1 MYRGNF
7 KSFGIKGEFE
17 MGTVE
22 ITIEE
27 YRELILKAYKYD
39 KLREIRVNINNW
51 DISDEE
57 AVLFDVSEEERK
69 AIKERRP
76 F

>member
-1 MYRGNF
+1 
-7 KSFGIKGEFE
+7 
-17 MGTVE
+17 MG
-22 ITIEE
+22 ITISLEE
-27 YRELILKAYKYD
+27 YKELILKAYKYD
-39 KLREIRVNINNW
+39 KIREIRVNPKNW

-57 AVLFDVSEEERK
+57 TVLFDVSEEERK

>member
-1 MYRGNF
+1 
-7 KSFGIKGEFE
+7 
-17 MGTVE
+17 MG
-22 ITIEE
+22 ITISLEE
-27 YRELILKAYKYD
+27 YKELILKAYKYD

-57 AVLFDVSEEERK
+57 SLLFDVSEEERK

>member
-1 MYRGNF
+1 M
-7 KSFGIKGEFE
+7 E
-17 MGTVE
+17 V
-22 ITIEE
+22 TINLKE

-39 KLREIRVNINNW
+39 KIREIRVNPKNW

-57 AVLFDVSEEERK
+57 ALLFDVSEEEKK
-69 AIKERRP
+69 AIRERRP

>member
-1 MYRGNF
+1 
-7 KSFGIKGEFE
+7 
-17 MGTVE
+17 MG
-22 ITIEE
+22 ITISLEE
-27 YRELILKAYKYD
+27 YKELILKAYKYD
-39 KLREIRVNINNW
+39 KLREIRVNPKNW

-57 AVLFDVSEEERK
+57 ALLFDVSEEEKK

>member
-1 MYRGNF
+1 
-7 KSFGIKGEFE
+7 
-17 MGTVE
+17 MG
-22 ITIEE
+22 ITISLEE
-27 YRELILKAYKYD
+27 YKELILKAYKYD
-39 KLREIRVNINNW
+39 KLKEIRVNIDNW

-57 AVLFDVSEEERK
+57 ALLFDVSEEEKK

>member
-1 MYRGNF
+1 M
-7 KSFGIKGEFE
+7 E
-17 MGTVE
+17 V
-22 ITIEE
+22 TINLKE

-39 KLREIRVNINNW
+39 KLREMRVNINNW

-57 AVLFDVSEEERK
+57 ALLFDVSEEERK

>member
-1 MYRGNF
+1 M
-7 KSFGIKGEFE
+7 E
-17 MGTVE
+17 V
-22 ITIEE
+22 TINLKE

-57 AVLFDVSEEERK
+57 ALLFDISEEERK

>member
-1 MYRGNF
+1 
-7 KSFGIKGEFE
+7 
-17 MGTVE
+17 MG
-22 ITIEE
+22 ITISLEE
-27 YRELILKAYKYD
+27 YKELILKAYKYD

-57 AVLFDVSEEERK
+57 ALLFDVSEEERK
-69 AIKERRP
+69 AIKERRL

>member
-1 MYRGNF
+1 
-7 KSFGIKGEFE
+7 

-27 YRELILKAYKYD
+27 YKELILKAYKYD
-39 KLREIRVNINNW
+39 KIREIRVNPKNW

-57 AVLFDVSEEERK
+57 ALLFDVPEEELK
-69 AIKERRP
+69 AIRERRP

>member
-1 MYRGNF
+1 
-7 KSFGIKGEFE
+7 
-17 MGTVE
+17 MG
-22 ITIEE
+22 ITISLEE
-27 YRELILKAYKYD
+27 YKELILKAYKYD

-57 AVLFDVSEEERK
+57 SLLFDVSEEEKK
-69 AIKERRP
+69 AMKERRP

>member
-1 MYRGNF
+1 M
-7 KSFGIKGEFE
+7 E
-17 MGTVE
+17 V
-22 ITIEE
+22 TINLKE

-57 AVLFDVSEEERK
+57 AVLFDVSEEEKK

>member
-1 MYRGNF
+1 M
-7 KSFGIKGEFE
+7 E
-17 MGTVE
+17 V
-22 ITIEE
+22 TINLKE

-57 AVLFDVSEEERK
+57 ALLFDVSEEERK

>member
-1 MYRGNF
+1 
-7 KSFGIKGEFE
+7 

-27 YRELILKAYKYD
+27 YKELILKAYKYD
-39 KLREIRVNINNW
+39 KIREIRVNPKNW

-57 AVLFDVSEEERK
+57 ALLFDVPEEEKK

>member
-1 MYRGNF
+1 M
-7 KSFGIKGEFE
+7 E
-17 MGTVE
+17 V
-22 ITIEE
+22 TINLKE

-57 AVLFDVSEEERK
+57 ALLFDVPEEELK

>member
-1 MYRGNF
+1 
-7 KSFGIKGEFE
+7 
-17 MGTVE
+17 MG
-22 ITIEE
+22 ITISLEE
-27 YRELILKAYKYD
+27 YKELILKAYKYD

-57 AVLFDVSEEERK
+57 ALLFDVSEEERK

>member
-1 MYRGNF
+1 M
-7 KSFGIKGEFE
+7 E
-17 MGTVE
+17 V
-22 ITIEE
+22 TINLKE

>member
-1 MYRGNF
+1 
-7 KSFGIKGEFE
+7 
-17 MGTVE
+17 MG
-22 ITIEE
+22 ITISLEE

-39 KLREIRVNINNW
+39 KIREIRVNPKNW

-57 AVLFDVSEEERK
+57 ALLFDVSEEEKK

>member
-1 MYRGNF
+1 M
-7 KSFGIKGEFE
+7 E
-17 MGTVE
+17 V
-22 ITIEE
+22 TINLKE

-57 AVLFDVSEEERK
+57 ALLFDVSEEEKK

>member
-1 MYRGNF
+1 
-7 KSFGIKGEFE
+7 
-17 MGTVE
+17 MG
-22 ITIEE
+22 ITISLEE
-27 YRELILKAYKYD
+27 YKELILKAYKYD
-39 KLREIRVNINNW
+39 KLKEIRVNINNW

-69 AIKERRP
+69 AIRERRP

>member
-1 MYRGNF
+1 
-7 KSFGIKGEFE
+7 

-39 KLREIRVNINNW
+39 KIREIRVNPKKW

-57 AVLFDVSEEERK
+57 ALLFDVPEEELK
-69 AIKERRP
+69 AIRERSP

>member
-1 MYRGNF
+1 
-7 KSFGIKGEFE
+7 

-27 YRELILKAYKYD
+27 YKELILKAYKYD
-39 KLREIRVNINNW
+39 KIRDIRVNPKNW

-57 AVLFDVSEEERK
+57 ALLFDVPEEELK
-69 AIKERRP
+69 AIRERSP

>member
-1 MYRGNF
+1 M
-7 KSFGIKGEFE
+7 E
-17 MGTVE
+17 V
-22 ITIEE
+22 TINLKD

-39 KLREIRVNINNW
+39 KLREISVNPKNW

>member
-1 MYRGNF
+1 
-7 KSFGIKGEFE
+7 

-39 KLREIRVNINNW
+39 KIREIRVNPKNW

-57 AVLFDVSEEERK
+57 AVLFDVPEEELK
-69 AIKERRP
+69 AMKERRP

>member
-1 MYRGNF
+1 
-7 KSFGIKGEFE
+7 
-17 MGTVE
+17 MG
-22 ITIEE
+22 ITISLEE
-27 YRELILKAYKYD
+27 YKELILKAYKYD
-39 KLREIRVNINNW
+39 KIREIRVNAKNW

>member
-1 MYRGNF
+1 
-7 KSFGIKGEFE
+7 
-17 MGTVE
+17 MG
-22 ITIEE
+22 ITISLEE
-27 YRELILKAYKYD
+27 YKELILKAYKYD

-57 AVLFDVSEEERK
+57 ALLFDVPEEEKK

>member
-1 MYRGNF
+1 
-7 KSFGIKGEFE
+7 
-17 MGTVE
+17 MG
-22 ITIEE
+22 ITISLEE
-27 YRELILKAYKYD
+27 YKELILKAYKYD

-57 AVLFDVSEEERK
+57 SLLFDVSEEEKK

>member
-1 MYRGNF
+1 
-7 KSFGIKGEFE
+7 
-17 MGTVE
+17 MG
-22 ITIEE
+22 ITISLEE
-27 YRELILKAYKYD
+27 YKELILKAYKYD

-57 AVLFDVSEEERK
+57 ALLFDVSEEEK
-69 AIKERRP
+69 KTIKERRP

>member
-1 MYRGNF
+1 MNVQAFY
-7 KSFGIKGEFE
+7 
-17 MGTVE
+17 
-22 ITIEE
+22 
-27 YRELILKAYKYD
+27 KALAKVLAE
-39 KLREIRVNINNW
+39 KTNVNINNW

-57 AVLFDVSEEERK
+57 ALLFDVSEEERK

>member
-1 MYRGNF
+1 
-7 KSFGIKGEFE
+7 

-27 YRELILKAYKYD
+27 YRELILKADKYD
-39 KLREIRVNINNW
+39 KIREIRVNPKNW

-57 AVLFDVSEEERK
+57 ALLFDVPEEELK
-69 AIKERRP
+69 AIRERSP

>member
-1 MYRGNF
+1 
-7 KSFGIKGEFE
+7 

-27 YRELILKAYKYD
+27 YKELILKAYKYD
-39 KLREIRVNINNW
+39 KIREIRVNPKNW

-57 AVLFDVSEEERK
+57 ALLFDVPEEERK

>member
-1 MYRGNF
+1 
-7 KSFGIKGEFE
+7 
-17 MGTVE
+17 MG
-22 ITIEE
+22 ITISLEE
-27 YRELILKAYKYD
+27 YKVLILKAYKYD
-39 KLREIRVNINNW
+39 KIREIRVNPKNW

>member
-1 MYRGNF
+1 
-7 KSFGIKGEFE
+7 
-17 MGTVE
+17 MG
-22 ITIEE
+22 ITISLEE
-27 YRELILKAYKYD
+27 YKELILKAYKYD

-57 AVLFDVSEEERK
+57 ALLFDVPEEERK

>member
-1 MYRGNF
+1 
-7 KSFGIKGEFE
+7 

-22 ITIEE
+22 ITMEE
-27 YRELILKAYKYD
+27 YRELILKADKYD
-39 KLREIRVNINNW
+39 KIREIRVNPKNW

-57 AVLFDVSEEERK
+57 ALLCDVPEEELK
-69 AIKERRP
+69 AIRERSP